1 MGIGIFWGAEAY
13 WGGMGGEVGGNK
25 RGDKG
30 RDKGGNKRWNRLER
44 GREGETDVIEPK
56 CYFTFSL

>member
-1 MGIGIFWGAEAY
+1 MR
-13 WGGMGGEVGGNK
+13 GEVGEDK

-30 RDKGGNKRWNRLER
+30 GGKKGDKGGDKRWNRVER
-44 GREGETDVIEPK
+44 GREGETDVKEPK